1 MKKLLL
7 ASAVAALSITAA
19 QAAPQVYGKAFLT
32 LDVKDDN
39 GDNKNLKTEL
49 NSVGSRIGIKGGE
62 ALSANTDL
70 VYQLEYGVGID
81 NERSVQFSPRDTYL
95 GLANKQYGTLVA
107 GRISGID
114 GYVDYANVT
123 AGKPVGGNNVL
134 ASYDADRVNNAVA
147 YFSPERNGLQF
158 MGMYAVNELN
168 AKRESFGIG
177 AKYEPTDAPFKVGAS
192 YVQVQDGEASKATR
206 VSGAYAIS
214 PVLTAGALYQ
224 NTDFNTKNNE
234 NAFTLSANYKV
245 AQTPFTTYGQLDFV
259 NNTKGIKDTKKQRI
273 AVGGKYA
280 FNKATTGHI
289 YGAYQASKKADDKN
303 TNAYGIGAGVE
314 YKF

>member
-192 YVQVQDGEASKATR
+192 YVQDGEASKAAR

-224 NTDFNTKNNE
+224 NTNYNTKNNE

>member
-123 AGKPVGGNNVL
+123 AGKPVGKANVL

-177 AKYEPTDAPFKVGAS
+177 AKYEPTDAPFKVGVS
-192 YVQVQDGEASKATR
+192 YVQNGEASKAAR

-224 NTDFNTKNNE
+224 NTNYNTKNNE

-259 NNTKGIKDTKKQRI
+259 NSVEGDKDTKKQRI

-289 YGAYQASKKADDKN
+289 YGAYQASKAVKN
-303 TNAYGIGAGVE
+303 TNEYGIGAGVE